1 MNFSQPIPLHSLAT
15 LLDATI
21 EGDPQILVKG
31 LNEIHMVEPGDLT
44 FADHPKYYQKALDSK
59 ASVILIDQK
68 VDFPIGKALL
78 IHSDPFEAYIS
89 LVRQFHPFHPSSSM
103 ISPLAVIGEGTVVQP
118 GVFIGND
125 VVIGKN
131 CLIHANVSIYD
142 HTIIG
147 DRVII
152 HSGSVLGADAYYF
165 QNHQGHY
172 RKLESCGKVIVG
184 NDVEIG
190 ALCAIDKGV
199 SAETYIGDG
208 TKMDNHVQ
216 IGHDTHI
223 GRNCLIGAHSAIAGV
238 TTLEDNVIL
247 WARVSI
253 NKDLVIGKGA
263 VLLATSS
270 VSKSLE
276 GGKTYFGAPAIEAR
290 AKWRELVALKQLPD
304 LLQKLH
310 SLLKD

>member
-1 MNFSQPIPLHSLAT
+1 MDFPQLSPLHMLAN
-15 LLDATI
+15 LLNAKL
-21 EGDPQILVKG
+21 EGDPQTLVKG
-31 LNEIHMVEPGDLT
+31 LNEIHKAEPGDLT
-44 FADHPKYYQKALDSK
+44 FVDHSKYYQKAFNSQ

-68 VDFPIGKALL
+68 VECPAGKALL
-78 IHSDPFEAYIS
+78 IHPDPFEAYIS
-89 LVRQFHPFHPSSSM
+89 LVRRFHPFQPSSSM
-103 ISPLAVIGEGTVVQP
+103 ISPSAIIGEGTIVQP
-118 GVFIGND
+118 GVFIGNN

-131 CLIHANVSIYD
+131 CIIHANVSIYD

-165 QNHQGHY
+165 QNHEGSY
-172 RKLESCGKVIVG
+172 RKLESCGKVVVG

-216 IGHDTHI
+216 IGHDTRI
-223 GRNCLIGAHSAIAGV
+223 GKNCLIGAHSAIAGV
-238 TTLEDNVIL
+238 TTLEDNVVL
-247 WARVSI
+247 WARVSL

-290 AKWRELVALKQLPD
+290 TKWKELAALKQLPD